1 MRPFLFLGTRAE
13 DDVADQEY
21 DAVLAGTGLRAEELV
36 RVRVEA
42 GPLPVVDLD
51 AWSGIILGG
60 GPFNVSD
67 ADDAKSPVQRRAEAE
82 LGDLAERVV
91 AADFPFLGACY
102 GIGVLGTLAGGVVDR
117 TYTEPIG
124 ALPVTLTSEGR
135 ADPLFAAMPP
145 VFHAYLGHKE
155 AVSTL
160 PEGAVLL
167 ASTDTCPVHAF
178 RLGRNVYA
186 TQFHPELD
194 AIAICDRI
202 DAYSAHGYY
211 EPHVSPDFIEVG
223 DTGIKARRRRKT
235 ISGLGTAV
243 GNCVPFYFAPRSPM
257 LYRLWDRGRGVDQ
270 ASIVYLTTTVE
281 ALVESGHEWVVS
293 DRNAVLDLARFTTD
307 AADLDD
313 HIDWPLM
320 RGAMWNDTP
329 SEPDR
334 KERRMAECLVLESVP
349 WQRIMSVGCQNDAV
363 AQRVRGI
370 LGAARHQPLVNVR
383 AGWYF

>member
-13 DDVADQEY
+13 DDVAQQEY

-67 ADDAKSPVQRRAEAE
+67 AEDAKSPVQRRAEAE

-124 ALPVTLTSEGR
+124 ALPVTLTAEGR
-135 ADPLFAAMPP
+135 EDQLFAAMPP

-211 EPHVSPDFIEVG
+211 EPHEQESLKAAAREAMVIEPV
-223 DTGIKARRRRKT
+223 
-235 ISGLGTAV
+235 
-243 GNCVPFYFAPRSPM
+243 
-257 LYRLWDRGRGVDQ
+257 RL
-270 ASIVYLTTTVE
+270 
-281 ALVESGHEWVVS
+281 
-293 DRNAVLDLARFTTD
+293 LARFVEVY
-307 AADLDD
+307 A
-313 HIDWPLM
+313 
-320 RGAMWNDTP
+320 RG
-329 SEPDR
+329 
-334 KERRMAECLVLESVP
+334 
-349 WQRIMSVGCQNDAV
+349 
-363 AQRVRGI
+363 
-370 LGAARHQPLVNVR
+370 
-383 AGWYF
+383 